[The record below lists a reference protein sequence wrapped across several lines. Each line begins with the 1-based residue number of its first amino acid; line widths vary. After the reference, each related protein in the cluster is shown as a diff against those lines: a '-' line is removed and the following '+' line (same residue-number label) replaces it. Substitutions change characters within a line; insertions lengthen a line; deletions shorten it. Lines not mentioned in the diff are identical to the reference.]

1 MEHSVRLWGNG
12 TYTSKPNC
20 CATNNSN
27 TILINL
33 KHTHNCF
40 DSTNE
45 TDSIT
50 FRLTPKPNIQD
61 LQVSIVPITIARPGF
76 NSSYKIIAKN
86 VGTKMMYLPMVK
98 FIKDFANIYGFNNVC
113 F

>member
-1 MEHSVRLWGNG
+1 MNGN
-12 TYTSKPNC
+12 YTSKLIDYNQRLKYYDVSPSIKV
-20 CATNNSN
+20 SN
-27 TILINL
+27 FFSLNI
-33 KHTHNCF
+33 
-40 DSTNE
+40 

-86 VGTKMMYLPMVK
+86 VGTKMMFYQL
-98 FIKDFANIYGFNNVC
+98 
-113 F
+113 